1 MLLDTGCTGTVSLSE
16 IDIRSLAGLSGA
28 ECATRLRREGFNEL
42 PSAKGRSVLAI
53 ALGVVR
59 EPMIVLLVSCGVV
72 YLLLGDLNEALIL
85 LASVFVVIGI
95 SLYQNHKTERALE
108 ALRDLSSPRA
118 LVVRDGRE
126 QRIAG
131 REVVRGDLLIL
142 SEGDRVPAD
151 AVILWALNL
160 TVDESLLT
168 GESIPVRKTPADED
182 TPMERPGGD
191 DSPFVFSGTLVV
203 AGQGMARVTATGL
216 HTELGRIGKALQATE
231 PERTKLERETAGVVY
246 VVAVVGLLLCAAVVV
261 LYGLTRHDWLG
272 GFLAGLALAMAMLP
286 EEFPVIL
293 TIFLALGAWRI
304 SQRNVLTRRMT
315 AIEGLGSAT
324 VACVDKTGTITQNRM
339 SVNVLWVNGLRYDVR
354 GQPDEPLPEAFHALV
369 EFALLASQQNP
380 FDPME
385 QSINALG
392 SAYLSGTEH
401 LHDSWTL
408 IREYPLSQRLLA
420 MSHVWKSRD
429 GDDYVIAAKGA
440 PEAVV
445 DLCHLDPQRV
455 QAVEDDVRALAEQ
468 GFRVLGVARARF
480 QTQPLPAEQHD
491 FGFDF
496 LGLVAL
502 SDPVRPGVPDAL
514 QECYR
519 AGIRTVMITGDYPGT
534 ARHIAGQIGLT
545 PRDEIVTGAELDAM
559 DDAQLSRRIRAVNV
573 FARVVPEQKLRLV
586 QALRANGD
594 IVAMT
599 GDGVNDAPALKAAHI
614 GIAMG
619 QRGTDVA
626 RESAALVL
634 LDDDFTSIVHAI
646 RLGRRVLDNIKKG
659 MGYVLAIHVPIAGL
673 SLIPV
678 LLGWPLILL
687 PVHIVFLE
695 LIIDPACS
703 IAFEAEP
710 EETDVMDR
718 PPRDPREPLF
728 HRRTIWVSLLQGG
741 WALGLDLAVLVWG
754 LHHGYDENHV
764 RTLAF
769 STLILM
775 NLGLIL
781 ANRSST
787 RTALGSLRL
796 QNRALWWVIA
806 GALLVLSL
814 SLAWP
819 ALRAGF
825 RFATPSLLDMGVTVA
840 AGVLG
845 LIGFDALKSTAR
857 FSRRLRSAPGTHHDR

>member
-1 MLLDTGCTGTVSLSE
+1 M
-16 IDIRSLAGLSGA
+16 
-28 ECATRLRREGFNEL
+28 
-42 PSAKGRSVLAI
+42 LAI
-53 ALGVVR
+53 AVAVVR
-59 EPMIVLLVSCGVV
+59 EPMIFLLVSCGVV

-131 REVVRGDLLIL
+131 RDVVRGDLVIL

-151 AVILWALNL
+151 GVILWSMNL
-160 TVDESLLT
+160 VVDESLLT
-168 GESIPVRKTPADED
+168 GESIPVRKMPAEDD

-191 DSPFVFSGTLVV
+191 DSPFAFSGTLIV
-203 AGQGMARVTATGL
+203 AGQGIARIKATGPR
-216 HTELGRIGKALQATE
+216 TELGRIGKALRTVE
-231 PERTKLERETAGVVY
+231 PERTQLERETARVVFA
-246 VVAVVGLLLCAAVVV
+246 VAVGGLLACAAVVV
-261 LYGLTRHDWLG
+261 LYGLSRHDWLD

-293 TIFLALGAWRI
+293 TLFLALGAWRI
-304 SQRNVLTRRMT
+304 SQRNVLTRRTT
-315 AIEGLGSAT
+315 AIEALGSAT

-339 SVNVLWVNGLRYDVR
+339 SVNALSVDGRCHDLRR
-354 GQPDEPLPEAFHALV
+354 HRDEPLPEAFHALV

-392 SAYLSGTEH
+392 NAYLSGTEH

-408 IREYPLSQRLLA
+408 VREYPLSQRLLA

-445 DLCHLDPQRV
+445 DLCHLDAQRV
-455 QAVEDDVRALAEQ
+455 LAVEDEVRVLAEQ

-480 QTQPLPAEQHD
+480 QARPLPAEQHD

-502 SDPVRPGVPDAL
+502 SDPVRPGVPDAM

-534 ARHIAGQIGLT
+534 ARHIAEEIGLT
-545 PRDEIVTGAELDAM
+545 PRDAVATGSELDAM
-559 DDAQLSRRIRAVNV
+559 DDAELSQRIRTVNV
-573 FARVVPEQKLRLV
+573 FARVIPEQKLRLV
-586 QALRANGD
+586 KALRANGD

-646 RLGRRVLDNIKKG
+646 RLGRRVLDNIKKA
-659 MGYVLAIHVPIAGL
+659 MGYVLAIHVPIAGV

-678 LLGWPLILL
+678 VLGWPLILL

-703 IAFEAEP
+703 IVFEAEP

-741 WALGLDLAVLVWG
+741 LALGLDLAVLVLG
-754 LHHGYDENHV
+754 LHHGYDESHV

-769 STLILM
+769 STLIVM

-781 ANRSST
+781 ANRSAT
-787 RTALGSLRL
+787 RTALGSLRVR
-796 QNRALWWVIA
+796 NSALWWVIA
-806 GALLVLSL
+806 GALGVLAL

-819 ALRAGF
+819 ALRSGF
-825 RFATPSLLDMGVTVA
+825 RFAPPSLLDIGVTAA

-845 LIGFDALKSTAR
+845 LVGFDALKTIAR
-857 FSRRLRSAPGTHHDR
+857 PGRIKHAAPAIGSNR